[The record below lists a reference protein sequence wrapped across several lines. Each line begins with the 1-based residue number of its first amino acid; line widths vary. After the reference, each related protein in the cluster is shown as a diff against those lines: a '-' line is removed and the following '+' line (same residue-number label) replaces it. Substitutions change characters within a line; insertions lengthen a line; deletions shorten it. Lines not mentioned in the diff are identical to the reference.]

1 MSAES
6 DLNKTD
12 YELLS
17 AYIDDMLAD
26 GERVTLE
33 QRLQSEPVLQAELAA
48 LRQTV
53 TMISQLPRLKAPRD
67 FSLTPEMV
75 GNKPSG
81 RPKIIAFPLVR
92 LASAAA
98 SIVIVALVVYLLT
111 SSDSDMSQESM
122 SADVAAYATVAA
134 SPTVTNFEMR
144 SSVATNTVDVA
155 GPQDTRDS
163 DGLGQQV
170 PADQIEMGGQETG
183 YADDEMAAGSA
194 DMSDTVGNNG
204 EGNFYMDGTP
214 EANSALEP
222 IVGFGGGS
230 PGAVPPEAAMGA
242 VVAPTQIRIV
252 IGTLQPTIILAM
264 PSPSPEAE
272 MANLQSASTENDG
285 TDAEHEESAE
295 QPPAEPA
302 VMMDVQD
309 EVTEDAGPDRDD
321 NALNERGLGDVES
334 DIPSDA
340 DGETAQEE
348 LKIQSGDEDNTIT
361 KLGVTLVIV
370 GGGSILIIIIYTIL
384 RKWRTP

>member
-26 GERVTLE
+26 SERVTLE
-33 QRLQSEPVLQAELAA
+33 QRLQSEPMLQAELAA

-53 TMISQLPRLKAPRD
+53 AMIGQLPRLKAPRD

-75 GNKPSG
+75 GKKSSA

-98 SIVIVALVVYLLT
+98 SIVMVALVVYLLT
-111 SSDSDMSQESM
+111 SSDSEMSQESM

-134 SPTVTNFEMR
+134 SPTVSNLEMR
-144 SSVATNTVDVA
+144 SSIATNIVDIPT
-155 GPQDTRDS
+155 PQDTRDS
-163 DGLGQQV
+163 DGFTQQV
-170 PADQIEMGGQETG
+170 PADQIEMGGQEPG
-183 YADDEMAAGSA
+183 YADDETAAGA
-194 DMSDTVGNNG
+194 VGMLDTVGNNG
-204 EGNFYMDGTP
+204 EGSFYMDGTP
-214 EANSALEP
+214 EANAALEP
-222 IVGFGGGS
+222 MMDFGGGS
-230 PGAVPPEAAMGA
+230 PGDAPPEAAMGA

-264 PSPSPEAE
+264 SSPSPEAE
-272 MANLQSASTENDG
+272 MANLQSASTEKDG
-285 TDAEHEESAE
+285 ADIEHEESAE
-295 QPPAEPA
+295 QPPAAPA
-302 VMMDVQD
+302 VMLDMQD
-309 EVTEDAGPDRDD
+309 EVTEDVDPDRDD
-321 NALNERGLGDVES
+321 NTLNERGLGDAES
-334 DIPSDA
+334 DVSSDA
-340 DGETAQEE
+340 DAETAQEE
-348 LKIQSGDEDNTIT
+348 LKIQSGDENGSNSS
-361 KLGVTLVIV
+361 LGVTLVIV

>member
-1 MSAES
+1 
-6 DLNKTD
+6 
-12 YELLS
+12 
-17 AYIDDMLAD
+17 
-26 GERVTLE
+26 
-33 QRLQSEPVLQAELAA
+33 
-48 LRQTV
+48 
-53 TMISQLPRLKAPRD
+53 
-67 FSLTPEMV
+67 
-75 GNKPSG
+75 
-81 RPKIIAFPLVR
+81 
-92 LASAAA
+92 
-98 SIVIVALVVYLLT
+98 
-111 SSDSDMSQESM
+111 
-122 SADVAAYATVAA
+122 
-134 SPTVTNFEMR
+134 
-144 SSVATNTVDVA
+144 
-155 GPQDTRDS
+155 
-163 DGLGQQV
+163 
-170 PADQIEMGGQETG
+170 
-183 YADDEMAAGSA
+183 
-194 DMSDTVGNNG
+194 
-204 EGNFYMDGTP
+204 
-214 EANSALEP
+214 
-222 IVGFGGGS
+222 VGFGGGS

-285 TDAEHEESAE
+285 TYAEHEESAE